1 HNLEQAGRLVR
12 GAALQGAKLIV
23 LPECFAWTGPEGT
36 QRAVAESL
44 PEGGPVLARCQ
55 SWARELGVELILGG
69 FWERADDATR
79 VHNTSVHLGRD
90 GSVKSS
96 YRKIHLFDV
105 ELADGTSARES

>member
-1 HNLEQAGRLVR
+1 MNIHLATVAGRAQVQPELRPLPGAKSPCMSTLLAAVVQMNSKPDLAHNLEQAARLVR

-55 SWARELGVELILGG
+55 SWARELGVELI
-69 FWERADDATR
+69 
-79 VHNTSVHLGRD
+79 
-90 GSVKSS
+90 
-96 YRKIHLFDV
+96 
-105 ELADGTSARES
+105 